1 MRIIDESS
9 FPADSM
15 VSEKDAG
22 AMHEYMNISVEK
34 LREISG
40 SVVSI
45 KVQGIKPL

>member
-1 MRIIDESS
+1 
-9 FPADSM
+9 M

-34 LREISG
+34 LREVAG